1 MQIFL
6 SILIL
11 IAAILLILIVI
22 VQNSKGGGLA
32 AGFGESNKYMGV
44 RKTTDFLEKATWTLA
59 GAMVVLSIASSFFI
73 KPQVQSNQ
81 GESFIEKS
89 QQSEPLLPQQPEATL
104 PLPGAGAAAPA
115 AETPAPAPAP
125 EAQPEATQPAE

>member
-11 IAAILLILIVI
+11 IVAILLILIVI

-59 GAMVVLSIASSFFI
+59 GALVVLSIASSFFV
-73 KPQVQSNQ
+73 KPQVQAKQS
-81 GESFIEKS
+81 ESFIEQS
-89 QQSEPLLPQQPEATL
+89 QQSAPLLPQQPEATL
-104 PLPGAGAAAPA
+104 PLPA
-115 AETPAPAPAP
+115 APAP
-125 EAQPEATQPAE
+125 EAQPEAQQPAE

>member
-11 IAAILLILIVI
+11 IVAILLILIVI

-59 GAMVVLSIASSFFI
+59 GALVVLSIASSFFV
-73 KPQVQSNQ
+73 KPQVQAKQS
-81 GESFIEKS
+81 ESFIEQS
-89 QQSEPLLPQQPEATL
+89 QQSAPLLPQQPEATL
-104 PLPGAGAAAPA
+104 PLPAAPA
-115 AETPAPAPAP
+115 TPAAEAPAPAP
-125 EAQPEATQPAE
+125 EAQPEAQQPAE

>member
-6 SILIL
+6 TILIL

-73 KPQVQSNQ
+73 KPHVQGNQ

-89 QQSEPLLPQQPEATL
+89 QQSAPLLPQQPEATL
-104 PLPGAGAAAPA
+104 PLPAAPA

-125 EAQPEATQPAE
+125 EAQPEATQLAE

>member
-6 SILIL
+6 TILIL

-59 GAMVVLSIASSFFI
+59 GALVVLSIVSSFFV
-73 KPQVQSNQ
+73 KPHVQAKQS
-81 GESFIEKS
+81 ESFIEQS
-89 QQSEPLLPQQPEATL
+89 QQSAPLLPQQPEATL
-104 PLPGAGAAAPA
+104 PLPAAPA

-125 EAQPEATQPAE
+125 DAQPEAPQPAE

>member
-11 IAAILLILIVI
+11 IVAILLILIVI

-59 GAMVVLSIASSFFI
+59 GAMVVLSIASSFFV
-73 KPQVQSNQ
+73 KPHVQAKQS
-81 GESFIEKS
+81 ESFIEQS
-89 QQSEPLLPQQPEATL
+89 QQSAPVLPQQPEATL
-104 PLPGAGAAAPA
+104 PLPAAPAAPA
-115 AETPAPAPAP
+115 AEAPAQAP
-125 EAQPEATQPAE
+125 ATQPETPQQPAE

>member
-59 GAMVVLSIASSFFI
+59 GALVVLSIVSSFFV
-73 KPQVQSNQ
+73 KPHVQAKQS
-81 GESFIEKS
+81 ESFIEQS
-89 QQSEPLLPQQPEATL
+89 QQLMRPQPQLLKHSLRLRSL
-104 PLPGAGAAAPA
+104 PSKA
-115 AETPAPAPAP
+115 
-125 EAQPEATQPAE
+125 

>member
-11 IAAILLILIVI
+11 IAAILLILIVV

-73 KPQVQSNQ
+73 KPHVQDNQ

-89 QQSEPLLPQQPEATL
+89 QQSAPLLPQQPEATL
-104 PLPGAGAAAPA
+104 PLPGAGASAPA

>member
-11 IAAILLILIVI
+11 IAAILLILIVV

-32 AGFGESNKYMGV
+32 AGFGERNKYMGV

-59 GAMVVLSIASSFFI
+59 GALVVLSIASSFFV
-73 KPQVQSNQ
+73 KPQVQAKQS
-81 GESFIEKS
+81 ESFIEQS
-89 QQSEPLLPQQPEATL
+89 QQSAPLLPQQPEATL
-104 PLPGAGAAAPA
+104 PLPAAPA
-115 AETPAPAPAP
+115 TPAAEAPAPAP
-125 EAQPEATQPAE
+125 EAQPEAQQPAE